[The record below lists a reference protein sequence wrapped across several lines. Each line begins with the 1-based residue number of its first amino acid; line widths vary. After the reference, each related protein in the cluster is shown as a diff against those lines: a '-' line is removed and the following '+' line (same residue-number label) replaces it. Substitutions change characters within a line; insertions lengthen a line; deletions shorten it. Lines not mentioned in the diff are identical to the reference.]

1 MFRQWRDNLMD
12 KNKIKKF
19 AINARHHLRDTVEVK
34 LAGLGITANKI
45 NNELPISTTDK
56 KYYVDDNE
64 NNALTGAQIGWRR
77 DIVNELN
84 NRDYDSDPKTAFD
97 DFVEEVAYTW
107 FNRIIALRFMEVNN
121 YLPSRVRVLT
131 SEEGKAE
138 PDIVDEAME
147 IEDDLGGY
155 SDQEKELIT
164 NALTDKT
171 PELMDQLYMMLFI
184 KQCDALSE
192 ILPGLFEKT
201 RNYLKLLFTPHYD
214 RGVIQDLINEIPES
228 YFDVNE
234 EGQVQI
240 IGWLYQYYNTV
251 PKENSF
257 KKNRYQTDDIPPV
270 TQLFT
275 PDWIVRYMV
284 ENSLGRYWIDILH
297 SKGDARSEK
306 EIAEDFGWKYY
317 MPSSEK
323 NGVQTN
329 DELAKKDVTDIKFVD
344 PAMGSGHI
352 LVYAFEVFMQIY
364 ETQGY
369 SDRDAASL
377 IIKNNLYGLDIDTR
391 AYQLSY
397 FALLMKARQNDR
409 RLFRRDHQVHLYD
422 VPAIHYGVED
432 YQDLIADLGL
442 DKDKTIKD
450 LKKVL
455 DVFNYGDDLGS
466 IIKVDKDID
475 IDNLKKLTETKEE
488 TEQLNLLADS
498 IKKREQLSEVLNVAK
513 VLRNKYDIAVTN
525 PPYMGGGKMD
535 APLKKYV
542 QKNYPDT
549 KADLFS
555 VFMEKLMKLT
565 IEIGYIGMVTMHSW
579 MFLANFEKL
588 RVKIQRHTIINMAH
602 LGTRAF
608 EDIGGEVVQTAT
620 FILQNQFKRN
630 YIGSYERLVDYSS
643 QDGKKNTFLEIV
655 EENDQEDLYQV
666 SQSNFDKIPG
676 NPIAYWITD
685 QALSTFD
692 YQKLG
697 SEITAV
703 KGLDTCNNKRFVRL
717 WYEVAINKVG
727 KKVKALDETYNF
739 KWYTYC
745 KGGNYRKWYG
755 NTQNVVNWEN
765 NGEELRNYR
774 NPDGSLK
781 SRPQN
786 IAFYFKQGITWS
798 TITSSRTSFRIMENS
813 IFGGGGSAMFPNNK
827 EKIEVILGF
836 MNSKVPAFYLDLLNP
851 TLNVLVGDMLKIPF
865 NIEIADNIICLVRST
880 IKMSKFDWDAFETSW
895 DFKRSSLLTTNA
907 ATLQQAYNNW
917 SQEASDRFN
926 QLKSNEE
933 ELNKIFIDLYG
944 LQDELTPEEDDKEVS
959 VRKADQV
966 RDIKAFL
973 SYFIGCV
980 FGRYS
985 LDKDGLAYA
994 GGDWN
999 DSNYQT
1005 FIPNK
1010 DNIILLTDRQYFE
1023 DDRDIIVRLKEFLS
1037 KTFDPDHL
1045 SDNMNFIAQTLD
1057 PKKFEK
1063 GTNAEQIIRDYF
1075 LNDFYKD
1082 HSKIYQKRPIYWEF
1096 SSGRNKGF
1104 KALMYLHRY
1113 TPDQLAMVRHYLHD
1127 LQPAMNDLINVDQN
1141 LLDQETTA
1149 SAKSKYR
1156 KTISTLNKQMAEMVK
1171 YDQILDHL
1179 SQSPVDLDL
1188 DDGVLVNHDKL
1199 QQGQKVLS

>member
-1 MFRQWRDNLMD
+1 MD

-19 AINARHHLRDTVEVK
+19 AINARQHLRDTVEVK
-34 LAGLGITANKI
+34 LAGLGITADKI

-64 NNALTGAQIGWRR
+64 NNAVTGAQIGWRR
-77 DIVNELN
+77 DIVNELR
-84 NRDYDSDPKTAFD
+84 NRDYDNNPKTAFN

-171 PELMDQLYMMLFI
+171 PKLMDQLYMMLFI

-192 ILPGLFEKT
+192 ILPGLFEKM

-228 YFDVNE
+228 YFDVNK

-240 IGWLYQYYNTV
+240 IGWLYQYYNSE
-251 PKENSF
+251 PHRKILDE
-257 KKNRYQTDDIPPV
+257 KNKAIQKDSIPAA

-275 PDWIVRYMV
+275 PDWVVRYMV
-284 ENSLGRYWIDILH
+284 DNSLGKYYLERHPESSIKSDLKYLLP
-297 SKGDARSEK
+297 SKIEEISDSK
-306 EIAEDFGWKYY
+306 EITEYKILD
-317 MPSSEK
+317 
-323 NGVQTN
+323 N
-329 DELAKKDVTDIKFVD
+329 
-344 PAMGSGHI
+344 AMGSGHI
-352 LVYAFEVFMQIY
+352 LIYVFDLLMKMY
-364 ETQGY
+364 VEQGY
-369 SDRDAASL
+369 SQRDAARQIIENNIFGLEIDKRAFQLAYFSL
-377 IIKNNLYGLDIDTR
+377 MMKGREYDRRFFRRAPKINLY
-391 AYQLSY
+391 Y
-397 FALLMKARQNDR
+397 FND
-409 RLFRRDHQVHLYD
+409 LHVKDDFY
-422 VPAIHYGVED
+422 
-432 YQDLIADLGL
+432 DLINDA
-442 DKDKTIKD
+442 KIKED
-450 LKKVL
+450 LKKLVS
-455 DVFNYGDDLGS
+455 DFSDATELGS
-466 IIKVDKDID
+466 IIKIDKSVDVNAIRSAVENIQIKSGLDVFGYDQMKRYILKTLDI
-475 IDNLKKLTETKEE
+475 LKIMSAKYETV
-488 TEQLNLLADS
+488 
-498 IKKREQLSEVLNVAK
+498 I
-513 VLRNKYDIAVTN
+513 TN
-525 PPYMGGGKMD
+525 PPYMNRFDKT
-535 APLKKYV
+535 LKKYL
-542 QKNYPDT
+542 KDNYKDYS
-549 KADLFS
+549 KDLFS
-555 VFMEKLMKLT
+555 VFVCHNLKMLAKG
-565 IEIGYIGMVTMHSW
+565 GYAGYMTPLVW
-579 MFLANFEKL
+579 MFIKTYEPL
-588 RVKIQRHTIINMAH
+588 RKEIINNLNLNSLIQMEYN
-602 LGTRAF
+602 AF
-608 EDIGGEVVQTAT
+608 REVMVPIDT
-620 FILQNQFKRN
+620 FVL
-630 YIGSYERLVDYSS
+630 
-643 QDGKKNTFLEIV
+643 KNTNEKIGTYIRLSAFKGDMSVQKQKVLEAIDNPKV
-655 EENDQEDLYQV
+655 EYLYTANQNDFY
-666 SQSNFDKIPG
+666 KIP
-676 NPIAYWITD
+676 NSPIAYWASQNLFKDFKKGTP
-685 QALSTFD
+685 
-692 YQKLG
+692 LG
-697 SEITAV
+697 QLVDAKQGLATA
-703 KGLDTCNNKRFVRL
+703 DNKRFLRQ
-717 WYEVAINKVG
+717 WFEVQIDNISFSSHSIEESVKS
-727 KKVKALDETYNF
+727 KKKWFPYN
-739 KWYTYC
+739 
-745 KGGNYRKWYG
+745 KGGAYRKWYG
-755 NTQNVVNWEN
+755 NYDYVVNWQN
-765 NGEELRNYR
+765 
-774 NPDGSLK
+774 DGYEIRHFTDNRGK
-781 SRPQN
+781 VRSRPQN
-786 IAFYFKQGITWS
+786 TDSYFKPSITWS
-798 TITSSRTSFRIMENS
+798 LITSSLFSMRYRLAGSIHDVSGMSLFYKDQDLKIIM
-813 IFGGGGSAMFPNNK
+813 G
-827 EKIEVILGF
+827 L
-836 MNSKVPAFYLDLLNP
+836 MNTKVGQYLLSMLNP
-851 TLNVLVGDMLKIPF
+851 TINFQIG
-865 NIEIADNIICLVRST
+865 NIISVPFLASNYDNSREIIQNS
-880 IKMSKFDWDAFETSW
+880 IKLSEQDWDAFETSW

-917 SQEASDRFN
+917 SQEASNRFN

-944 LQDELTPEEDDKEVS
+944 LQDELTPEEDDKEIS

-994 GGDWN
+994 GGDW
-999 DSNYQT
+999 DASDYQT

-1010 DNIILLTDRQYFE
+1010 DNIILLADRQYFE
-1023 DDRDIIVRLKEFLS
+1023 DSRDIIVRLKEFLS
-1037 KTFDPDHL
+1037 KTFKPDHL

-1057 PKKFEK
+1057 LKKFEK

-1141 LLDQETTA
+1141 LLDQEKTA

-1179 SQSPVDLDL
+1179 SQNPVDLDL

-1199 QQGQKVLS
+1199 QQGEKLLSKL

>member
-1 MFRQWRDNLMD
+1 MD

-34 LAGLGITANKI
+34 LAGLGITADKI

-77 DIVNELN
+77 DIVNELK
-84 NRDYDSDPKTAFD
+84 NRDYDNDPKTAFN

-192 ILPGLFEKT
+192 ILPGLFEKS

-240 IGWLYQYYNTV
+240 IGWFYQYYNNDPHWDVINFTGKV
-251 PKENSF
+251 I
-257 KKNRYQTDDIPPV
+257 KKDQIPAA

-284 ENSLGRYWIDILH
+284 DNSLG
-297 SKGDARSEK
+297 
-306 EIAEDFGWKYY
+306 KYY
-317 MPSSEK
+317 LERHPDSSIKSELKYLLPGKLEK
-323 NGVQTN
+323 IV
-329 DELAKKDVTDIKFVD
+329 DDKDITQYKILDN
-344 PAMGSGHI
+344 AMGSGHI
-352 LVYAFEVFMQIY
+352 LVYAFDLLMKMYVE
-364 ETQGY
+364 QGY
-369 SDRDAASL
+369 SQRDAARQIIENNIFGLEIDKRAFQLAYFSL
-377 IIKNNLYGLDIDTR
+377 MMKGREYDRRFFRRTPKINLYYFNDLHVKDGFYDLIYDKKIKNKLNKLI
-391 AYQLSY
+391 
-397 FALLMKARQNDR
+397 ND
-409 RLFRRDHQVHLYD
+409 FSD
-422 VPAIHYGVED
+422 ATE
-432 YQDLIADLGL
+432 
-442 DKDKTIKD
+442 
-450 LKKVL
+450 
-455 DVFNYGDDLGS
+455 LGS
-466 IIKVDKDID
+466 IIKIDKSVDVDAVRSVVENIKIESGLDVFGYDQMKRHILKTLDI
-475 IDNLKKLTETKEE
+475 
-488 TEQLNLLADS
+488 
-498 IKKREQLSEVLNVAK
+498 IKVMSAK
-513 VLRNKYDIAVTN
+513 YEAVVTN
-525 PPYMGGGKMD
+525 PPYMNKFD
-535 APLKKYV
+535 KTLKKYL
-542 QKNYPDT
+542 KDNYKDYS
-549 KADLFS
+549 KDLFS
-555 VFMEKLMKLT
+555 VFIYHNMQLLDEDGYAGFLT
-565 IEIGYIGMVTMHSW
+565 PLVW
-579 MFLANFEKL
+579 MFISSYKDLRLKIISNYHIDSLIQMEYHAFREITVPVDTMILKRSTEK
-588 RVKIQRHTIINMAH
+588 I
-602 LGTRAF
+602 GTY
-608 EDIGGEVVQTAT
+608 
-620 FILQNQFKRN
+620 L
-630 YIGSYERLVDYSS
+630 RLVDFKGGMSV
-643 QDGKKNTFLEIV
+643 QQQKVLEAIDNPKV
-655 EENDQEDLYQV
+655 EYLYKANQNDFY
-666 SQSNFDKIPG
+666 KIP
-676 NPIAYWITD
+676 NSPIAYWASQNLFKDFEKGTP
-685 QALSTFD
+685 
-692 YQKLG
+692 LG
-697 SEITAV
+697 QLVDAKQGLATA
-703 KGLDTCNNKRFVRL
+703 DNKRFLRQ
-717 WYEVAINKVG
+717 WFEVQIDNISFSSRSIEESVES
-727 KKVKALDETYNF
+727 KKKWFPYN
-739 KWYTYC
+739 
-745 KGGNYRKWYG
+745 KGGAYRKWYG
-755 NTQNVVNWEN
+755 NYDYVVNWQN
-765 NGEELRNYR
+765 
-774 NPDGSLK
+774 DGYEIRHFTDNRGK
-781 SRPQN
+781 VRSRPQN
-786 IAFYFKQGITWS
+786 TDSYFKPSITWS
-798 TITSSRTSFRIMENS
+798 LITSSLFSMRYRLAGSIHDVSGMSLFYKDQDLKIIM
-813 IFGGGGSAMFPNNK
+813 G
-827 EKIEVILGF
+827 L
-836 MNSKVPAFYLDLLNP
+836 MNTKVGQYLLSMLNP
-851 TLNVLVGDMLKIPF
+851 TINFQIG
-865 NIEIADNIICLVRST
+865 NIISVPFLASNYDNSREIIQNS
-880 IKMSKFDWDAFETSW
+880 IKLSEQDWDAFETSW

-999 DSNYQT
+999 DFNYQT

-1010 DNIILLTDRQYFE
+1010 DNIILLADRQYFE
-1023 DDRDIIVRLKEFLS
+1023 DSRDIIVRLKEFLS
-1037 KTFDPDHL
+1037 KTFKPDHL

-1127 LQPAMNDLINVDQN
+1127 LQPAMNDLINVDQS

-1199 QQGQKVLS
+1199 QQDEKLLSNL

>member
-1 MFRQWRDNLMD
+1 MD

-19 AINARHHLRDTVEVK
+19 AINARQHLRDTVEVK
-34 LAGLGITANKI
+34 LAGLGITADKI

-77 DIVNELN
+77 DIVNELR
-84 NRDYDSDPKTAFD
+84 NRDYDNDPKTAFN

-131 SEEGKAE
+131 SEEGKVE

-240 IGWLYQYYNTV
+240 IGWLYQYYNSEPHEKV
-251 PKENSF
+251 VNMNGKAI
-257 KKNRYQTDDIPPV
+257 KKDEIAAA

-284 ENSLGRYWIDILH
+284 DNSLG
-297 SKGDARSEK
+297 
-306 EIAEDFGWKYY
+306 KYY
-317 MPSSEK
+317 LERHEGSQIK
-323 NGVQTN
+323 
-329 DELAKKDVTDIKFVD
+329 DELKYLLPDKIEKVNDDRDITQYKILD
-344 PAMGSGHI
+344 NAMGSGHI
-352 LVYAFEVFMQIY
+352 LVYAFDLLMKMYVE
-364 ETQGY
+364 QGY
-369 SDRDAASL
+369 SQRDAARQ
-377 IIKNNLYGLDIDTR
+377 IIENNIFGLEIDTR
-391 AYQLSY
+391 AFQLADFS
-397 FALLMKARQNDR
+397 LMIKVREYDR
-409 RLFRRDHQVHLYD
+409 RFFRRASKINLYYFND
-422 VPAIHYGVED
+422 LHVKDGFY
-432 YQDLIADLGL
+432 DLIDDA
-442 DKDKTIKD
+442 KIIED
-450 LKKVL
+450 LKKLVS
-455 DVFNYGDDLGS
+455 DFSDATELGS
-466 IIKVDKDID
+466 IIKIDKNVDADAIRSAVENIQIESGLDVFGYDQMKRHILKTLDI
-475 IDNLKKLTETKEE
+475 LKIM
-488 TEQLNLLADS
+488 S
-498 IKKREQLSEVLNVAK
+498 AK
-513 VLRNKYDIAVTN
+513 YEAVVTN
-525 PPYMGGGKMD
+525 PPYMNKFD
-535 APLKKYV
+535 KTLKKYLRD
-542 QKNYPDT
+542 NYKDYS
-549 KADLFS
+549 KDLFS
-555 VFMEKLMKLT
+555 VFIYYNMQLLAEG
-565 IEIGYIGMVTMHSW
+565 GYAGYMTPLVW
-579 MFLANFEKL
+579 MFIKTYEPLRKDVIDNTKIDSLIQMEYSAFEEATVPIDTFVLKNSNEKVGTYLRLSDFKGGMAVQEQKVLEAIADPEVKYLYHADQENFEK
-588 RVKIQRHTIINMAH
+588 
-602 LGTRAF
+602 
-608 EDIGGEVVQTAT
+608 
-620 FILQNQFKRN
+620 
-630 YIGSYERLVDYSS
+630 
-643 QDGKKNTFLEIV
+643 
-655 EENDQEDLYQV
+655 
-666 SQSNFDKIPG
+666 IPG
-676 NPIAYWITD
+676 GPIAYWMNKKYLSVFKNSISIGSINTAKKGMIT
-685 QALSTFD
+685 
-692 YQKLG
+692 G
-697 SEITAV
+697 
-703 KGLDTCNNKRFVRL
+703 NNKEFIRL
-717 WYEVAINKVG
+717 WSEVNFNSIELNHTDLEYAKTNGFVPINK
-727 KKVKALDETYNF
+727 
-739 KWYTYC
+739 
-745 KGGNYRKWYG
+745 GGAYRKWFG
-755 NTQNVVNWEN
+755 NHEFILKFDRKAYDQIEKN
-765 NGEELRNYR
+765 NGHRSKE
-774 NPDGSLK
+774 
-781 SRPQN
+781 
-786 IAFYFKQGITWS
+786 FYFKPSITW
-798 TITSSRTSFRIMENS
+798 TKITSSIQSFRYSDYGFINNDASMSLFPSLEN
-813 IFGGGGSAMFPNNK
+813 MFL
-827 EKIEVILGF
+827 ELGLL
-836 MNSKVPAFYLDLLNP
+836 NSKISRQYLSFFNEGMNNTANDISRIPLIQNQVSILNI
-851 TLNVLVGDMLKIPF
+851 NKIVK
-865 NIEIADNIICLVRST
+865 NLIIF
-880 IKMSKFDWDAFETSW
+880 SKKDWNAFETSW
-895 DFKRSSLLTTNA
+895 NFKRSPLLTTNA
-907 ATLQQAYNNW
+907 STLQQAYNNW

-999 DSNYQT
+999 DFNYQT

-1010 DNIILLTDRQYFE
+1010 DNIILLADRQYFE
-1023 DDRDIIVRLKEFLS
+1023 DSRDIIVRLKEFLS
-1037 KTFDPDHL
+1037 KTFKPDHL

-1057 PKKFEK
+1057 LKKFEK

-1113 TPDQLAMVRHYLHD
+1113 TPDQLAMVRQYLHD

-1141 LLDQETTA
+1141 LLDQEKTA

-1199 QQGQKVLS
+1199 QQGEKLLSKL

>member
-1 MFRQWRDNLMD
+1 MD

-19 AINARHHLRDTVEVK
+19 AINARQHLRDTVEVK
-34 LAGLGITANKI
+34 LAGLGITADKI

-77 DIVNELN
+77 DIVNELK
-84 NRDYDSDPKTAFD
+84 NRDYDNDPKTAFN

-107 FNRIIALRFMEVNN
+107 FNWIIALRFMEVNN

-240 IGWLYQYYNTV
+240 IGWLYQYYNSEPHEKV
-251 PKENSF
+251 VNMNGKVI
-257 KKNRYQTDDIPPV
+257 KKDEIAAA

-284 ENSLGRYWIDILH
+284 DNSLG
-297 SKGDARSEK
+297 
-306 EIAEDFGWKYY
+306 KYY
-317 MPSSEK
+317 LERHEDSQIK
-323 NGVQTN
+323 
-329 DELAKKDVTDIKFVD
+329 DELKYLLPDKIEKVNDYKDITQYKILDN
-344 PAMGSGHI
+344 AMGSGHV
-352 LVYAFEVFMQIY
+352 LVYAFDLLMRMYVE
-364 ETQGY
+364 QGY
-369 SDRDAASL
+369 SQRDAARQIIENNIFGLEIDKRAFQLAYFSL
-377 IIKNNLYGLDIDTR
+377 MMKGREYDRRFFRRVPKINLY
-391 AYQLSY
+391 Y
-397 FALLMKARQNDR
+397 FND
-409 RLFRRDHQVHLYD
+409 LHVKDGFY
-422 VPAIHYGVED
+422 
-432 YQDLIADLGL
+432 DLIGDA
-442 DKDKTIKD
+442 KIKED
-450 LKKVL
+450 LKKLVSDFSDATELGAIIKIDKNVDVDAIRSAVKNIQIESGL
-455 DVFNYGDDLGS
+455 DVFGYDQMKRHILKTLN
-466 IIKVDKDID
+466 IIKIMSAKY
-475 IDNLKKLTETKEE
+475 
-488 TEQLNLLADS
+488 
-498 IKKREQLSEVLNVAK
+498 EVV
-513 VLRNKYDIAVTN
+513 VTN
-525 PPYMGGGKMD
+525 PPYMNKFD
-535 APLKKYV
+535 KTLKKYLRD
-542 QKNYPDT
+542 NYKDYS
-549 KADLFS
+549 KDLFS
-555 VFMEKLMKLT
+555 VFIYHNMKLL
-565 IEIGYIGMVTMHSW
+565 IDGGYSGYMTPLVW
-579 MFLANFEKL
+579 MFIKTYEPL
-588 RVKIQRHTIINMAH
+588 RKDVIDNTKIDSLIQMEYS
-602 LGTRAF
+602 AF
-608 EDIGGEVVQTAT
+608 EEATVPIDTFVLKNSDEKVGTYLRLSDFKGGMAVQKQKVLEAIADPEVKYLYHA
-620 FILQNQFKRN
+620 
-630 YIGSYERLVDYSS
+630 
-643 QDGKKNTFLEIV
+643 
-655 EENDQEDLYQV
+655 DQE
-666 SQSNFDKIPG
+666 NFGKIPG
-676 NPIAYWITD
+676 SPIAFWTSQNLIEDFEKGTP
-685 QALSTFD
+685 
-692 YQKLG
+692 LG
-697 SEITAV
+697 NLVDA
-703 KGLDTCNNKRFVRL
+703 
-717 WYEVAINKVG
+717 KVG
-727 KKVKALDETYNF
+727 LQTGDNKKFLRQWFEVQINNISFNSQNIEESIKSNKKWFPYN
-739 KWYTYC
+739 
-745 KGGNYRKWYG
+745 KGGSYRKWYG
-755 NTQNVVNWEN
+755 NYDYVVNWQN
-765 NGEELRNYR
+765 
-774 NPDGSLK
+774 DGYEIRHFTDNRGK
-781 SRPQN
+781 VRSRPQN
-786 IAFYFKQGITWS
+786 TDSYFKPAITWS
-798 TITSSRTSFRIMENS
+798 DVNSGIFSLRYRTYGS
-813 IFGGGGSAMFPNNK
+813 IHDVKGMSAFNDNNDK
-827 EKIEVILGF
+827 LLIILGTVNAKIGNYIF
-836 MNSKVPAFYLDLLNP
+836 KMINP
-851 TLNVLVGDMLKIPF
+851 TISLQIGNFVNFPFKESKI
-865 NIEIADNIICLVRST
+865 NIIPIVKNNIDL
-880 IKMSKFDWDAFETSW
+880 SKLDWDAFETSW
-895 DFKRSSLLTTNA
+895 DFQRNPLLTTDA
-907 ATLQQAYNNW
+907 STLQQSYNNW
-917 SQEASDRFN
+917 SQESLDRFN

-985 LDKDGLAYA
+985 LDKDCLAYA

-999 DSNYQT
+999 NFNYQT

-1023 DDRDIIVRLKEFLS
+1023 DSRDIIVRLKEFLS

-1063 GTNAEQIIRDYF
+1063 GTSAEQIIRDYF

-1127 LQPAMNDLINVDQN
+1127 LQPAMSDLINVDQN

-1149 SAKSKYR
+1149 STKSKYR

-1188 DDGVLVNHDKL
+1188 DDGVLLNHDKL

>member
-1 MFRQWRDNLMD
+1 MD

-19 AINARHHLRDTVEVK
+19 AINARQHLRDTVEVK
-34 LAGLGITANKI
+34 LAGLGITADKI

-77 DIVNELN
+77 DIVNELR
-84 NRDYDSDPKTAFD
+84 NRDYDNDPKTAFN

-131 SEEGKAE
+131 SEEGKVE

-240 IGWLYQYYNTV
+240 IGWFYQYYNNDPHWDVINFTGKV
-251 PKENSF
+251 I
-257 KKNRYQTDDIPPV
+257 KKDQIPAA

-284 ENSLGRYWIDILH
+284 DNSLG
-297 SKGDARSEK
+297 
-306 EIAEDFGWKYY
+306 KYY
-317 MPSSEK
+317 LERHPDSSIKSELKYLLPGKLEK
-323 NGVQTN
+323 IV
-329 DELAKKDVTDIKFVD
+329 DDKDITQYKILDN
-344 PAMGSGHI
+344 AMGSGHI
-352 LVYAFEVFMQIY
+352 LVYAFDLLMKMYVE
-364 ETQGY
+364 QGY
-369 SDRDAASL
+369 SQRDAARQIIENNIFGLEIDKRAFQLAYFSL
-377 IIKNNLYGLDIDTR
+377 MMKGREYDRRFFRRTPKINLY
-391 AYQLSY
+391 Y
-397 FALLMKARQNDR
+397 FND
-409 RLFRRDHQVHLYD
+409 LHVKDGFY
-422 VPAIHYGVED
+422 
-432 YQDLIADLGL
+432 DLIY
-442 DKDKTIKD
+442 DKKIK
-450 LKKVL
+450 KKL
-455 DVFNYGDDLGS
+455 NKLINDFSDATELGS
-466 IIKVDKDID
+466 IIKIDKSVDVDAVRSVVENIKIESGLDVFGYDQMKRHILKTLDI
-475 IDNLKKLTETKEE
+475 
-488 TEQLNLLADS
+488 
-498 IKKREQLSEVLNVAK
+498 IKVMSAK
-513 VLRNKYDIAVTN
+513 YEAVVTN
-525 PPYMGGGKMD
+525 PPYMNKFD
-535 APLKKYV
+535 KTLKKYL
-542 QKNYPDT
+542 KDNYKDYS
-549 KADLFS
+549 KDLFS
-555 VFMEKLMKLT
+555 VFIYHNMQLLDEDGYAGFLT
-565 IEIGYIGMVTMHSW
+565 PLVW
-579 MFLANFEKL
+579 MFISSYKDLRLKIISNYHIDSLIQMEYHAFREITVPVDTMILKRSTEK
-588 RVKIQRHTIINMAH
+588 I
-602 LGTRAF
+602 GTY
-608 EDIGGEVVQTAT
+608 
-620 FILQNQFKRN
+620 L
-630 YIGSYERLVDYSS
+630 RLVDFKGGMSV
-643 QDGKKNTFLEIV
+643 QQQKVLEAIDNPKV
-655 EENDQEDLYQV
+655 EYLYKANQNDFY
-666 SQSNFDKIPG
+666 KIP
-676 NPIAYWITD
+676 NSPIAYWASQNLFKDFEKGTP
-685 QALSTFD
+685 
-692 YQKLG
+692 LG
-697 SEITAV
+697 QLVDAKQGLATA
-703 KGLDTCNNKRFVRL
+703 DNKRFLRQ
-717 WYEVAINKVG
+717 WFEVQIDNISFSSRSIEESVES
-727 KKVKALDETYNF
+727 KKKWFPYN
-739 KWYTYC
+739 
-745 KGGNYRKWYG
+745 KGGAYRKWYG
-755 NTQNVVNWEN
+755 NYDYVVNWQN
-765 NGEELRNYR
+765 
-774 NPDGSLK
+774 DGYEIRHFTDNRGK
-781 SRPQN
+781 VRSRPQN
-786 IAFYFKQGITWS
+786 TDSYFKPSITWS
-798 TITSSRTSFRIMENS
+798 LITSSLFSMRYRLAGSIHDVSGMSLFYKDQDLKIIM
-813 IFGGGGSAMFPNNK
+813 G
-827 EKIEVILGF
+827 L
-836 MNSKVPAFYLDLLNP
+836 MNTKVGQYLLSMLNP
-851 TLNVLVGDMLKIPF
+851 TINFQIG
-865 NIEIADNIICLVRST
+865 NIISVPFLASNYDNSREIIQNS
-880 IKMSKFDWDAFETSW
+880 IKLSEQDWDAFETSW

-999 DSNYQT
+999 DFNYQT

-1010 DNIILLTDRQYFE
+1010 DNIILLADRQYFE
-1023 DDRDIIVRLKEFLS
+1023 DSRDIIVRLKEFLS
-1037 KTFDPDHL
+1037 KTFKPDHL

-1057 PKKFEK
+1057 LKKFEK

-1113 TPDQLAMVRHYLHD
+1113 TPDQLAMVRQYLHD

-1141 LLDQETTA
+1141 LLDQEKTA

-1199 QQGQKVLS
+1199 QQGEKLLSKL

>member
-1 MFRQWRDNLMD
+1 MD

-19 AINARHHLRDTVEVK
+19 AINARQHLRDTVEVK
-34 LAGLGITANKI
+34 LAGLGITADKI

-77 DIVNELN
+77 DIVNELK
-84 NRDYDSDPKTAFD
+84 NRDYDNDPKTAFN

-192 ILPGLFEKT
+192 ILPGLFEKS

-240 IGWLYQYYNTV
+240 IGWFYQYYNNDPHWDVINFTGKV
-251 PKENSF
+251 I
-257 KKNRYQTDDIPPV
+257 KKDQIPAA

-284 ENSLGRYWIDILH
+284 DNSLG
-297 SKGDARSEK
+297 
-306 EIAEDFGWKYY
+306 KYY
-317 MPSSEK
+317 LERHPDSSIKSELKYLLPGKLEK
-323 NGVQTN
+323 IV
-329 DELAKKDVTDIKFVD
+329 DDKDITQYKILDN
-344 PAMGSGHI
+344 AMGSGHI
-352 LVYAFEVFMQIY
+352 LVYAFDLLMKMYVE
-364 ETQGY
+364 QGY
-369 SDRDAASL
+369 SQRDAARQIIENNIFGLEIDKRAFQLAYFSL
-377 IIKNNLYGLDIDTR
+377 MMKGREYDRRFFRRTPKINLY
-391 AYQLSY
+391 Y
-397 FALLMKARQNDR
+397 FND
-409 RLFRRDHQVHLYD
+409 LHVKDGFY
-422 VPAIHYGVED
+422 
-432 YQDLIADLGL
+432 DLIY
-442 DKDKTIKD
+442 DKKIK
-450 LKKVL
+450 KKL
-455 DVFNYGDDLGS
+455 NKLINDFSDATELGS
-466 IIKVDKDID
+466 IIKIDKSVDVDAVRSVVENIKIESGLDVFGYDQMKRHILKTLDI
-475 IDNLKKLTETKEE
+475 
-488 TEQLNLLADS
+488 
-498 IKKREQLSEVLNVAK
+498 IKVMSAK
-513 VLRNKYDIAVTN
+513 YEAVVTN
-525 PPYMGGGKMD
+525 PPYMNKFD
-535 APLKKYV
+535 KTLKKYL
-542 QKNYPDT
+542 KDNYKDYS
-549 KADLFS
+549 KDLFS
-555 VFMEKLMKLT
+555 VFIYHNMQLLDEDGYAGFLT
-565 IEIGYIGMVTMHSW
+565 PLVW
-579 MFLANFEKL
+579 MFISSYKDLRLKIISNYHIDSLIQMEYHAFREITVPVDTMILKRSTEK
-588 RVKIQRHTIINMAH
+588 I
-602 LGTRAF
+602 GTY
-608 EDIGGEVVQTAT
+608 
-620 FILQNQFKRN
+620 L
-630 YIGSYERLVDYSS
+630 RLVDFKGGMSV
-643 QDGKKNTFLEIV
+643 QQQKVLEAIDNPKV
-655 EENDQEDLYQV
+655 EYLYKANQNDFY
-666 SQSNFDKIPG
+666 KIP
-676 NPIAYWITD
+676 NSPIAYWASQNLFKDFEKGTP
-685 QALSTFD
+685 
-692 YQKLG
+692 LG
-697 SEITAV
+697 QLVDAKQGLATA
-703 KGLDTCNNKRFVRL
+703 DNKRFLRQ
-717 WYEVAINKVG
+717 WFEVQIDNISFSSRSIEESVES
-727 KKVKALDETYNF
+727 KKKWFPYN
-739 KWYTYC
+739 
-745 KGGNYRKWYG
+745 KGGAYRKWYG
-755 NTQNVVNWEN
+755 NYDYVVNWQN
-765 NGEELRNYR
+765 
-774 NPDGSLK
+774 DGYEIRHFTDNRGK
-781 SRPQN
+781 VRSRPQN
-786 IAFYFKQGITWS
+786 TDSYFKSSITWS
-798 TITSSRTSFRIMENS
+798 LITSSLFSMRYRLAGSIHDVSGMSLFYKDQDLKIIM
-813 IFGGGGSAMFPNNK
+813 G
-827 EKIEVILGF
+827 L
-836 MNSKVPAFYLDLLNP
+836 MNTKVGQYLLSMLNP
-851 TLNVLVGDMLKIPF
+851 TINFQIG
-865 NIEIADNIICLVRST
+865 NIISVPFLASNYDNSREIIQNS
-880 IKMSKFDWDAFETSW
+880 IKLSEQDWDAFETSW

-999 DSNYQT
+999 DFNYQT

-1010 DNIILLTDRQYFE
+1010 DNIILLADRQYFE
-1023 DDRDIIVRLKEFLS
+1023 DSRDIIVRLKEFLS
-1037 KTFDPDHL
+1037 KTFKPDHL

-1057 PKKFEK
+1057 LKKFEK

-1113 TPDQLAMVRHYLHD
+1113 TPDQLAMVRQYLHD

-1141 LLDQETTA
+1141 LLDQEKTA

-1199 QQGQKVLS
+1199 QQGEKLLSKL

>member
-1 MFRQWRDNLMD
+1 MD

-19 AINARHHLRDTVEVK
+19 AINARQHLRDTVEVK
-34 LAGLGITANKI
+34 LAGLGITADKI

-77 DIVNELN
+77 DIVNELK
-84 NRDYDSDPKTAFD
+84 NRDYDNDPKTAFN

-240 IGWLYQYYNTV
+240 IGWLYQYYNSE
-251 PKENSF
+251 PHRKILDE
-257 KKNRYQTDDIPPV
+257 KNKAIQKDSIPAA

-275 PDWIVRYMV
+275 PDWVVRYMV
-284 ENSLGRYWIDILH
+284 DNSLGKYYLERHPESSIKSDLKYLLP
-297 SKGDARSEK
+297 SKIEEISDSK
-306 EIAEDFGWKYY
+306 EITEYKILD
-317 MPSSEK
+317 
-323 NGVQTN
+323 N
-329 DELAKKDVTDIKFVD
+329 
-344 PAMGSGHI
+344 AMGSGHI
-352 LVYAFEVFMQIY
+352 LIYVFDLLMKMY
-364 ETQGY
+364 VEQGY
-369 SDRDAASL
+369 SQRDAARQIIENNIFGLEIDKRAFQLAYFSL
-377 IIKNNLYGLDIDTR
+377 MMKGREYDRRFFRRAPKINLY
-391 AYQLSY
+391 Y
-397 FALLMKARQNDR
+397 FND
-409 RLFRRDHQVHLYD
+409 LHVKDDFY
-422 VPAIHYGVED
+422 
-432 YQDLIADLGL
+432 DLIDDA
-442 DKDKTIKD
+442 KIKED
-450 LKKVL
+450 LKKLVS
-455 DVFNYGDDLGS
+455 DFSDATELGS
-466 IIKVDKDID
+466 IIKIDKSVDVNAIRSAVENIQIKSGLDVFGYDQMKRYILKTLDI
-475 IDNLKKLTETKEE
+475 LKIMSAKYETV
-488 TEQLNLLADS
+488 
-498 IKKREQLSEVLNVAK
+498 I
-513 VLRNKYDIAVTN
+513 TN
-525 PPYMGGGKMD
+525 PPYMNRFDKT
-535 APLKKYV
+535 LKKYL
-542 QKNYPDT
+542 KDNYKDYS
-549 KADLFS
+549 KDLFS
-555 VFMEKLMKLT
+555 VFVCHNLKMLAKG
-565 IEIGYIGMVTMHSW
+565 GYAGYMTPLVW
-579 MFLANFEKL
+579 MFIKTYEPL
-588 RVKIQRHTIINMAH
+588 RKEIINNLNLNSLIQMEYN
-602 LGTRAF
+602 AF
-608 EDIGGEVVQTAT
+608 REVMVPIDT
-620 FILQNQFKRN
+620 FVL
-630 YIGSYERLVDYSS
+630 
-643 QDGKKNTFLEIV
+643 KNTNEKIGTYIRLSAFKGDMSVQKQKVLEAIDNPKV
-655 EENDQEDLYQV
+655 EYLYTANQNDFY
-666 SQSNFDKIPG
+666 KIP
-676 NPIAYWITD
+676 NSPIAYWASQNLFKDFEKGTP
-685 QALSTFD
+685 
-692 YQKLG
+692 LG
-697 SEITAV
+697 QLVDA
-703 KGLDTCNNKRFVRL
+703 
-717 WYEVAINKVG
+717 KVG
-727 KKVKALDETYNF
+727 LQTGDNKKFLRQWFEVQIDNISFSSRSIEESVESKKKWFPYN
-739 KWYTYC
+739 
-745 KGGNYRKWYG
+745 KGGAYRKWYG
-755 NTQNVVNWEN
+755 NYDYVVNWQN
-765 NGEELRNYR
+765 
-774 NPDGSLK
+774 DGYEIRHFTDNRGK
-781 SRPQN
+781 VRSRPQN
-786 IAFYFKQGITWS
+786 TDSYFKPSITWS
-798 TITSSRTSFRIMENS
+798 LITSSLFSMRYRLAGSIHDVSGMSLFYKDQDLKIIM
-813 IFGGGGSAMFPNNK
+813 G
-827 EKIEVILGF
+827 L
-836 MNSKVPAFYLDLLNP
+836 MNTKVGQYLLSMLNP
-851 TLNVLVGDMLKIPF
+851 TINFQIG
-865 NIEIADNIICLVRST
+865 NIISVPFLASNYDNSREIIQNS
-880 IKMSKFDWDAFETSW
+880 IKLSEQDWDAFETSW

-1023 DDRDIIVRLKEFLS
+1023 DSRDIIVRLKEFLS
-1037 KTFDPDHL
+1037 KTFKPDHL

-1179 SQSPVDLDL
+1179 SQNPVDLDL

-1199 QQGQKVLS
+1199 QQGEKLLSKL